1 MCVIRSPRAV
11 PLRAGGTLPCPV
23 AGGGWG
29 VGVGAVV
36 TQGLGLLAAPG
47 LASSPAGCLAPKKG
61 GWGCFLVGIKITP
74 RPSSWKV
81 DGVGVHFMLT
91 NSIHPE
97 GGNCEVL
104 SPHLRWLGH
113 RAVANVASQSLG
125 LYDGCAIERGGV
137 ELVLM
142 IEDVPGDTGCIS
154 PRLGLCV
161 AVVVVKD

>member
-1 MCVIRSPRAV
+1 MPHAV

-23 AGGGWG
+23 AGSGWG

-36 TQGLGLLAAPG
+36 TQGLGLLVAVGGSRAGPIPRG
-47 LASSPAGCLAPKKG
+47 LFSVEGAGVF
-61 GWGCFLVGIKITP
+61 FLVGIKITP
-74 RPSSWKV
+74 RPSSLVV
-81 DGVGVHFMLT
+81 DGVGVQSMLT

-161 AVVVVKD
+161 VVVVVKD